1 MDAADL
7 PEMITRRQL
16 AEYLGMT
23 EPALSMMV
31 NRRQGPRFIRLGRS
45 IRYRREDVLAWLD
58 ERVVDPA
65 RTVHSSTTS

>member
-1 MDAADL
+1 MDATDL

-31 NRRQGPRFIRLGRS
+31 NRRQGPKFIRLGRS

-58 ERVVDPA
+58 ARVVDPA
-65 RTVHSSTTS
+65 GVS

>member
-1 MDAADL
+1 MDVTDL

-31 NRRQGPRFIRLGRS
+31 GRRQGPKFIRLGRS
-45 IRYRREDVLAWLD
+45 IRYRREDVIAWLD
-58 ERVVDPA
+58 SRVVDPGSA
-65 RTVHSSTTS
+65 A

>member
-7 PEMITRRQL
+7 PEMITRKQL

-31 NRRQGPRFIRLGRS
+31 SRRQGPKFIRLGRT
-45 IRYRREDVLAWLD
+45 IRYRREDVLAWLAD
-58 ERVVDPA
+58 RVIDPA
-65 RTVHSSTTS
+65 RAS